1 MECTWLKT
9 NNKEY
14 DKGHVFGLPSNE
26 DYYQNGGLDVLIE
39 EVLQNMHLL
48 GRIIL
53 WKKSVK
59 AGSKRERSKK
69 RLNTTPT
76 I

>member
-39 EVLQNMHLL
+39 EVLQNICICLE
-48 GRIIL
+48 
-53 WKKSVK
+53 
-59 AGSKRERSKK
+59 GSFCEK
-69 RLNTTPT
+69 NP
-76 I
+76 